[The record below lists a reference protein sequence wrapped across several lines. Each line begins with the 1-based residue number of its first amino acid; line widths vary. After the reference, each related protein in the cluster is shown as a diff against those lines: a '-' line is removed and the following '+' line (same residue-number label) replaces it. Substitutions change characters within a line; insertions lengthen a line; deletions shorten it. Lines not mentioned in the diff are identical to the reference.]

1 MWIPSWRAAGLVIQ
15 AFFIGEIVPMT
26 IIVGSLYQSSPLRL
40 CNAYGLE
47 DQQRLGSAV
56 IWVATAAA
64 LVWLVR
70 AAWAG
75 CRSLRS
81 AT

>member
-1 MWIPSWRAAGLVIQ
+1 MA
-15 AFFIGEIVPMT
+15 

-47 DQQRLGSAV
+47 DQQRLGSAL
-56 IWVATAAA
+56 IWVVTAAA
-64 LVWLVR
+64 LGGLAR
-70 AAWAG
+70 AAFGG
-75 CRSLRS
+75 CRNLRS